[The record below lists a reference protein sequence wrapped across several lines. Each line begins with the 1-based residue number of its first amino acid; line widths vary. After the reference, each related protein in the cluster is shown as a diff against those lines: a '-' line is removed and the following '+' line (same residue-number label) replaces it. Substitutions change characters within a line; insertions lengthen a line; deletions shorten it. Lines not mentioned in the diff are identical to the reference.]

1 MELTLRPETMADRR
15 AVEELTRA
23 AFWNHYAPGC
33 VEHYLAHILRDI
45 AAFVH
50 ELDFVAVHD
59 GQIVGNIMYTRAAV
73 HGDSGEVRPV
83 LCFGPLSVLPEFQG
97 RGVGTRLIQHTKALA
112 RDLGHT
118 AILIYGDPAFY
129 KRVGFIPAED
139 FSIGTAQNTYAAA
152 LLACELVPGA
162 LAHCPGRFVEDEAFN
177 FAPDRAAEF
186 DRTFPQRERVSGL
199 LSQQRFAQLSAMIRP
214 RD

>member
-1 MELTLRPETMADRR
+1 MEFTLRPEAPADHR

-33 VEHYLAHILRDI
+33 TEHYLVHLLRD
-45 AAFVH
+45 ADAFVR
-50 ELDFVAVHD
+50 ELDFVAVS
-59 GQIVGNIMYTRAAV
+59 GGEIIGNIMYTRAAI
-73 HGDSGEVRPV
+73 HGDSGEIRPV

-97 RGVGTRLIQHTKALA
+97 RGVGTRLIRHTQVLA

-129 KRVGFIPAED
+129 ERVGFLPAETY
-139 FSIGTAQNTYAAA
+139 SIGTAQNAYAAA

-162 LAHCPGRFVEDEAFN
+162 LARCPGRFVEDGIFGFDPEQ
-177 FAPDRAAEF
+177 AAEF
-186 DRTFPQRERVSGL
+186 DRSFPRLEKRSGL
-199 LSQQRFAQLSAMIRP
+199 PAQQRFAQLSALVRS
-214 RD
+214 RT